1 MVLFVLKNFTKWNL
15 GLLSNLPL
23 VIFGSER
30 VKMKGNLKCSSS
42 NLFSPSGLQSKKQDT
57 CISALLHRPYL
68 LRLNCICNTD
78 YYHVAWQALF
88 RLRAV
93 YLFSVVCRAK
103 RKTRDTQMETGRKR
117 ETAHGL
123 GLVVH
128 VGRLGFKRV
137 TVSCAE
143 LNSYKD

>member
-1 MVLFVLKNFTKWNL
+1 MKFGTFVEFTF
-15 GLLSNLPL
+15 

-30 VKMKGNLKCSSS
+30 VKMKRNLKCSSS

-88 RLRAV
+88 RLRTV

-103 RKTRDTQMETGRKR
+103 RETRRWKPEEK
-117 ETAHGL
+117 E
-123 GLVVH
+123 
-128 VGRLGFKRV
+128 RLL
-137 TVSCAE
+137 TV
-143 LNSYKD
+143 